1 MTILRLKVDL
11 SKYFKSFY
19 QRKCHFLWY
28 LNKFRIKYKCLNYIY
43 LLLMIDEFYKV
54 LRTPKPSITHTLGK
68 TQDMVFSQSF
78 RFYEPLNKFFPK
90 HLMFNPSIKFMNK
103 F

>member
-1 MTILRLKVDL
+1 
-11 SKYFKSFY
+11 
-19 QRKCHFLWY
+19 
-28 LNKFRIKYKCLNYIY
+28 
-43 LLLMIDEFYKV
+43 MIDEFYKV

-78 RFYEPLNKFFPK
+78 RFYGPLNKFSPK
-90 HLMFNPSIKFMNK
+90 HLKSNPFTKFINK